1 MDNGYEAD
9 IDEPY
14 HNYELYLDHF
24 TQRSFIVNDL
34 ISASRA
40 FALSSVNQLNDTYY
54 WFNKVKEFYMI
65 EKMMDL
71 NI

>member
-9 IDEPY
+9 IDEPL
-14 HNYELYLDHF
+14 HTYELYLDHF

-40 FALSSVNQLNDTYY
+40 YALSSVNRLNDASY
-54 WFNKVKEFYMI
+54 WFDKVKEYYMM